1 MARYFFHHRI
11 GDRMMWDRV
20 GCELPDLG
28 ITPDPEGAMALWTNM
43 IAGQVQPGRILV
55 ITDET
60 GKVLFVTAR

>member
-28 ITPDPEGAMALWTNM
+28 VAPDPEGAMVLWMDM
-43 IAGQVQPGRILV
+43 IAGRVQPGEILV
-55 ITDET
+55 ITDEI
-60 GKVLFVTAR
+60 GKVLFVTTR